1 LPGVSEA
8 DLAVEP
14 LTSGT
19 FWFAAVKLTSNEFR
33 RNIADKLAFQPN
45 SQSSAN
51 LAKLLQ
57 HGFTQRITV
66 L

>member
-1 LPGVSEA
+1 
-8 DLAVEP
+8 VEP

-33 RNIADKLAFQPN
+33 RNIADKLAFKPN